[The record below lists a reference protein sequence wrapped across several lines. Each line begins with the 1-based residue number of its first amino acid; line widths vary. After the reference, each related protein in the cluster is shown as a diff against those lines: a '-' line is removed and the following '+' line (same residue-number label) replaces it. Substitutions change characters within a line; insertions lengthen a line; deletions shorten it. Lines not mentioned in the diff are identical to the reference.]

1 MNLMLRTGMFAIALL
16 LYMHA
21 PAAVLLQD
29 QLLPYSN
36 GAQVS
41 MGSALLA
48 ADGSARLAGRAD
60 AALDI
65 NLGADGS
72 LSQVTHTRAPYVSGY
87 GFPGAVEI
95 QRIGDSQVQFDYLF
109 DVEDGETF
117 DSGCRVRVA
126 PPSRIDFYSAGCG
139 QLNAYGENS
148 YLWFRAIGTS
158 SRLIRRENGV
168 ELWNLNLRTIP
179 GFGTFKGAAAVF
191 HAQFAYV
198 YGRLD
203 ATEAMVLITV
213 NDSGQILRVSTLD
226 TPQNSQFAH
235 VAFDQSLGKIAVW
248 LREPTQ
254 TARLHLFSLD
264 GAIARSS
271 IALTDDVLDFFGA
284 NAIKRYAAIAGIRYE
299 NGMTGAVLWSQAGI
313 IVEGSLSQSFC
324 SDRTYVYL
332 GQIDS
337 DLARVTKIRRSDGL
351 LSYQKSLANAPGEL
365 KLFCDQG
372 EVLLSENKID
382 EYSYPLRLT
391 RLDAL
396 GDVRWQRDFP
406 QIAREPNGLSMQ
418 SNSVGEI
425 LVSLVPQQS
434 GWFSPTWLRLD
445 ANANLRFGIPPTPEV
460 RYFTSM
466 RLNEDGSMLRLLVT
480 DGEQFFEKR
489 SLSGA
494 VVWQTPSPYGSMMR
508 MAQTPRGSVWFASHL
523 GDMASGLHLYA
534 LNDQGQATEFRV
546 PGLYLRELSRVGSR
560 LEGIIPGAKTHI
572 LQLMDNMKAQ
582 TTGIPGEWSEN
593 TIIAPSGDVFG
604 LLSAQQQLQKYHR
617 DRAQLEW
624 TVPVAARYGTALV
637 ADDLGGVWMRSAQGG
652 TIHVNTTGQVLTSP
666 QSSQSILL
674 AEQQCNISEIVS
686 TAGGSAIGY
695 GYLAQNISGQ
705 PRGCVFW
712 LDPRGI
718 VYDGVV
724 VDGSVISVTPALEAG
739 TLNAL
744 VRRDNIFRLA
754 EARLM
759 TLRREQFLG
768 GFE

>member
-1 MNLMLRTGMFAIALL
+1 
-16 LYMHA
+16 
-21 PAAVLLQD
+21 
-29 QLLPYSN
+29 
-36 GAQVS
+36 
-41 MGSALLA
+41 
-48 ADGSARLAGRAD
+48 
-60 AALDI
+60 
-65 NLGADGS
+65 
-72 LSQVTHTRAPYVSGY
+72 
-87 GFPGAVEI
+87 
-95 QRIGDSQVQFDYLF
+95 
-109 DVEDGETF
+109 
-117 DSGCRVRVA
+117 
-126 PPSRIDFYSAGCG
+126 
-139 QLNAYGENS
+139 
-148 YLWFRAIGTS
+148 
-158 SRLIRRENGV
+158 
-168 ELWNLNLRTIP
+168 
-179 GFGTFKGAAAVF
+179 
-191 HAQFAYV
+191 
-198 YGRLD
+198 
-203 ATEAMVLITV
+203 
-213 NDSGQILRVSTLD
+213 
-226 TPQNSQFAH
+226 
-235 VAFDQSLGKIAVW
+235 
-248 LREPTQ
+248 
-254 TARLHLFSLD
+254 
-264 GAIARSS
+264 
-271 IALTDDVLDFFGA
+271 
-284 NAIKRYAAIAGIRYE
+284 
-299 NGMTGAVLWSQAGI
+299 
-313 IVEGSLSQSFC
+313 
-324 SDRTYVYL
+324 
-332 GQIDS
+332 
-337 DLARVTKIRRSDGL
+337 
-351 LSYQKSLANAPGEL
+351 
-365 KLFCDQG
+365 
-372 EVLLSENKID
+372 
-382 EYSYPLRLT
+382 
-391 RLDAL
+391 
-396 GDVRWQRDFP
+396 
-406 QIAREPNGLSMQ
+406 
-418 SNSVGEI
+418 
-425 LVSLVPQQS
+425 
-434 GWFSPTWLRLD
+434 
-445 ANANLRFGIPPTPEV
+445 
-460 RYFTSM
+460 
-466 RLNEDGSMLRLLVT
+466 MLRLLVT

-572 LQLMDNMKAQ
+572 LQLMDNMKTQ

-759 TLRREQFLG
+759 TLRRDQFLG